1 MNIAPGCPI
10 VDSENKIIGI
20 TTNNRHC
27 YPDKGKFLYKPVE
40 DFYIDYYNKNFK
52 VNFYVSFLNR
62 EYIVNAE
69 DKYMFGELIVFFYF
83 ESGLDFDEN
92 ISFFYNNREIPYFSS
107 ENLFNLNIKA
117 NSKIYVIKK
126 NSDFFNEKIIN
137 LIIKN
142 VHSGQSH
149 VLHANPDMTAKEFI
163 LKFCQYIR
171 YPFIEFIDNCRLTFN
186 GRKIAPNEYSIMSF
200 GLSEGSNIYLYN
212 FEGI

>member
-1 MNIAPGCPI
+1 MNIAAGCPI
-10 VDSENKIIGI
+10 IDSENKIIGI
-20 TTNNRHC
+20 
-27 YPDKGKFLYKPVE
+27 
-40 DFYIDYYNKNFK
+40 NKNFK

-126 NSDFFNEKIIN
+126 IQIFSMK
-137 LIIKN
+137 K
-142 VHSGQSH
+142 
-149 VLHANPDMTAKEFI
+149 
-163 LKFCQYIR
+163 
-171 YPFIEFIDNCRLTFN
+171 
-186 GRKIAPNEYSIMSF
+186 
-200 GLSEGSNIYLYN
+200 
-212 FEGI
+212 